1 MQCYV
6 FFFVCFVCFLVSLVL
21 VLSYL
26 LWASGSPKTR
36 QAECTKRLFKPFW
49 TLVAQEGNLRLTKC
63 STKLLSGGGSGI
75 GNFSSHWSTLVCK
88 VVWSKEFC
96 KISMRMSTSSSRRPA
111 SLWHG
116 RSMEVN
122 NLKIVRFF
130 KQEFKPISENKL
142 CSNSGKNPFP
152 DGS

>member
-1 MQCYV
+1 MGEWVRVLKKKSWHGPKTKKKFLTRRNCLTLPPPPTQNGPPLCSV
-6 FFFVCFVCFLVSLVL
+6 MFLFFFFFSLVL
-21 VLSYL
+21 ALSYL
-26 LWASGSPKTR
+26 LWASHSPKTR

-96 KISMRMSTSSSRRPA
+96 KISMRT
-111 SLWHG
+111 
-116 RSMEVN
+116 
-122 NLKIVRFF
+122 
-130 KQEFKPISENKL
+130 
-142 CSNSGKNPFP
+142 
-152 DGS
+152 

>member
-1 MQCYV
+1 MVHMYY
-6 FFFVCFVCFLVSLVL
+6 FSLVL
-21 VLSYL
+21 ALSYL
-26 LWASGSPKTR
+26 LWASRSPKTR

-88 VVWSKEFC
+88 VVWSKECC
-96 KISMRMSTSSSRRPA
+96 KISMRTQVLADLTSLYKNGSDHFKNCQIF
-111 SLWHG
+111 L
-116 RSMEVN
+116 
-122 NLKIVRFF
+122 

-142 CSNSGKNPFP
+142 CSNFWKKSF
-152 DGS
+152 S